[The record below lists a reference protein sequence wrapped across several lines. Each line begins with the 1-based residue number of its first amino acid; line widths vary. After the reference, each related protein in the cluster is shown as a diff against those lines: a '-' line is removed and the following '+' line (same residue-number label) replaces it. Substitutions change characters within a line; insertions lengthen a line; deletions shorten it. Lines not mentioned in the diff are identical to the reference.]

1 MTRLGLAEGGVSLF
15 ENRINN
21 PDKYPYIKQ
30 GKELVTHRMAQ
41 SDNIAYPM
49 VQLQPDGTLKDYGDD
64 FEAARKAAI
73 KNNNIKIFKTKDE
86 AIAYA
91 NNGYKTKEFNEYYN
105 NERTRLGLQEGGIT
119 DNFILKS
126 IKQLAEE
133 KKYNFDYEKAFD
145 EKGNRIEDIY
155 VNKGNTR
162 DDFVRDVYLNAKARG
177 LKYPEIVASQAA
189 AESRYGASKIAQ
201 EANNLFGIK
210 LRKGEEGLAK
220 EFMTKED
227 YGEGQVPE
235 KANFRVFNSIDE
247 SIQGYNKFI
256 NDKKYSQ
263 ALQAETPME
272 YLQGIKDAGYATD
285 QSYVKTVGDVYQQYK
300 NAGIF
305 D

>member
-1 MTRLGLAEGGVSLF
+1 
-15 ENRINN
+15 
-21 PDKYPYIKQ
+21 
-30 GKELVTHRMAQ
+30 
-41 SDNIAYPM
+41 M
-49 VQLQPDGTLKDYGDD
+49 V
-64 FEAARKAAI
+64 
-73 KNNNIKIFKTKDE
+73 
-86 AIAYA
+86 
-91 NNGYKTKEFNEYYN
+91 
-105 NERTRLGLQEGGIT
+105 RLGLQEGGST
-119 DNFILKS
+119 DNFISKS
-126 IKQLAEE
+126 IKELAEE

-145 EKGNRIEDIY
+145 KKGNRVKDIY
-155 VNKGNTR
+155 VNKGDTR

-189 AESRYGASKIAQ
+189 AESRYGASQIAQ

-235 KANFRVFNSIDE
+235 KANFRVFNSVDE

-256 NDKKYSQ
+256 NDKKYSK

-285 QSYVKTVGDVYQQYK
+285 QSYVQTVGDVYQQYK